1 LFFNLH
7 FTPKFALSALYPLQN
22 AKKKIFLLTN
32 MPKFLYSIL
41 FRIHALNVGLAFAIS
56 VTFLFLFLESS
67 KKSNTEHFGEIAQK
81 TMQYLN
87 SDIQNALAPAIDMA
101 NYIATF
107 ATDYNM
113 EENSKILGKMLAAEP
128 AIFEV
133 YYGTTLSRFDGGWF
147 ATGTEWDPY
156 GTNPNWDQTKRPW
169 FIAAMQ
175 NQGKITITDPYEDS
189 NTGKICITVVKTVA
203 DATGKIK
210 GVVGV
215 DVFLDK
221 FTEIVNEHK
230 ITEDGKSYLIDAKG
244 VYITHQDQ
252 SKVMKNN
259 FLEDLK
265 LDKSI
270 LQKQSVEFKDN
281 IYIAVV
287 AVPNTP
293 NWYLVS
299 TGINQEK
306 FDWSAIWVINVIPMV
321 LAVIFS
327 FVVGRR
333 ISSGIKIV
341 VDGINQV
348 SNGDLTTRL
357 KTKSRDEIGE
367 ISSRFNDFLDFLQKF
382 MKKVSDDT
390 DNFLKTS
397 QHLTE
402 TSTSLAH
409 GSEQTMSHSNTVA
422 NTSGEMAVNI
432 NTMANGAEQVSVKA
446 SEVASAAEQM
456 SSNINTIASAI
467 EEMSA
472 SIGQIAGNASNA
484 HKITEDAITKSVD
497 ATKVMD
503 KLGMAAK
510 EIGQVTSVIKK
521 IADKTNLLALN
532 ATIEAASAGEAGK
545 GFAVVA
551 GEIKEL
557 ANQSANS
564 ADDIAHRIEGI
575 QVGTGEAVTVIN
587 DVSGIITKI
596 NQSVEAIAGHVE
608 QQTKASNEIAS
619 RVTQVYT
626 GAKSVTSSIGDV
638 AKSSR
643 EIARHAGEA
652 ANGTNVVN
660 QGVNNIIHDSKNS
673 AQGAKQT
680 NEHADEIAEIAN
692 NLKNV
697 LTKFKV

>member
-1 LFFNLH
+1 
-7 FTPKFALSALYPLQN
+7 
-22 AKKKIFLLTN
+22 

-67 KKSNTEHFGEIAQK
+67 KKANTEHFGEIAQK
-81 TMQYLN
+81 TMLYLN
-87 SDIQNALAPAIDMA
+87 SDIQNALAPAIHMA
-101 NYIATF
+101 NYISTF
-107 ATDYNM
+107 ATNYGI
-113 EENSKILGKMLAAEP
+113 EQNSEILAQMLTAEP
-128 AIFEV
+128 SIFEV
-133 YYGTTLSRFDGGWF
+133 YYGTTLSRAAGGWF
-147 ATGTEWDPY
+147 ATATDWDPY
-156 GTNPNWDQTKRPW
+156 STNPAWDQTKRPW
-169 FIAAMQ
+169 FITAIQ
-175 NQGKITITDPYEDS
+175 NPGKVTITDPYEDS
-189 NTGKICITVVKTVA
+189 NTGKICITVVKTAA
-203 DATGKIK
+203 DAAGKVK
-210 GVVGV
+210 GVVGI

-221 FTEIVNEHK
+221 LTEIVNARK
-230 ITEDGKSYLIDAKG
+230 ITEDGSSFLIDANG
-244 VYITHQDQ
+244 LYITNHDQ

-270 LQKQSVEFKDN
+270 LQKQSVEFRDN
-281 IYIAVV
+281 MYVAVI

-299 TGINQEK
+299 TGVNQEK
-306 FDWSAIWVINVIPMV
+306 FDWRTILVINVIPMA
-321 LAVIFS
+321 LALIFS
-327 FVVGRR
+327 FVVGRK
-333 ISSGIKIV
+333 ISTGIKAV
-341 VDGINQV
+341 VDGIKKV
-348 SNGDLTTRL
+348 SDGDLTTRL
-357 KTKSRDEIGE
+357 ITQSRDEIGE
-367 ISSRFNDFLDFLQKF
+367 ISGRFNEFLDFLQKF
-382 MKKVSDDT
+382 MKKVNDDAG
-390 DNFLKTS
+390 NFLSKS
-397 QHLTE
+397 ERLTE
-402 TSTSLAH
+402 TSASLANY
-409 GSEQTMSHSNTVA
+409 SDQTLSHSNTVA
-422 NTSGEMAVNI
+422 NTSEQMAENI

-446 SEVASAAEQM
+446 SEVAGAAVEM
-456 SSNINTIASAI
+456 SSNIDTIAAAI

-503 KLGMAAK
+503 KLGAAAK
-510 EIGQVTSVIKK
+510 EIGQVTGVIKK

-564 ADDIAHRIEGI
+564 ADDIAQRIEGI
-575 QVGTGEAVTVIN
+575 QVGTGEAVAVIN

-619 RVTQVYT
+619 RITQVHT
-626 GAKSVTSSIGDV
+626 GAKSVASSIGDV
-638 AKSSR
+638 AKSSGD
-643 EIARHAGEA
+643 IARHAGEA
-652 ANGTNVVN
+652 ANGTNMVN
-660 QGVNNIIHDSKNS
+660 QGVSSIISDSKNS
-673 AQGAKQT
+673 AEGAKQT
-680 NEHADEIAEIAN
+680 NQQADEIAQIAN
-692 NLKNV
+692 DLKNV